1 MDSSTLKQAMGSAA
15 GVNYDALVGP
25 FNEAMVAAGVTT
37 RLRAAHWIS
46 QLGHESGGL
55 KWLEE
60 IWGPTPAQRKY
71 EGRSDLGN
79 TVAGDGYRF
88 RGRSPVQITGRGHY
102 ANLSKWA
109 HGKGYVP
116 SATFF
121 VDNPDQLSAPKYTF
135 LGPVWYWT
143 VARPGL
149 NAMCDR
155 DDLIGVTK
163 AINGGTNG
171 LADRRARLTSVK
183 TLGDKILPTKGGGVA
198 TLYDLDLS
206 ASFNFGGPR
215 STSALQRVVIHTTE
229 NSFGTPAR
237 NVAEW
242 QARTETGSYHY
253 LVDTNGTRVRCNT
266 DDWTTWSTGNNA
278 GNLYGL
284 NLSFVGYASSTR
296 AQWLAQDKMLRAG
309 ATVVADW
316 CKKYSIPVTKVTTGR
331 GICGHGDLVP
341 FGGTDHTDPGP
352 NFPWDVFISYVKAA
366 QSGTTKTTPTTP
378 SGGGSMSTLSEKRN
392 EYLLD
397 QMVGF
402 EKKPDGL
409 PTYTG
414 WNLAEVLARARAKKF
429 VSLTMVEMLVVSIA
443 GTEDDLK
450 AARAAAN
457 GGK

>member
-1 MDSSTLKQAMGSAA
+1 MDAATLSKAMGNKP
-15 GVNYDALVGP
+15 GVDYDALVGP

-71 EGRSDLGN
+71 EGRADLGN

-88 RGRSPVQITGRGHY
+88 RGRSPIQITGRGHY
-102 ANLSKWA
+102 ANLGKWA
-109 HGKGYVP
+109 YGKGLVP

-121 VDNPDQLSAPKYTF
+121 VDNPDALAQPKYTF

-143 VARPGL
+143 VERPKL
-149 NAMCDR
+149 NSLCDA
-155 DDLIGVTK
+155 DDLVGVTK
-163 AINGGTNG
+163 AINGGTNN
-171 LADRRARLTSVK
+171 LADRRARLTLAK

-206 ASFNFGGPR
+206 ASFGFGGYR

-253 LVDTNGTRVRCNT
+253 LVDTTGTRVRCNT
-266 DDWTTWSTGNNA
+266 DNWITWSTGNNA
-278 GNLYGL
+278 GNLHGL
-284 NLSFVGYASSTR
+284 NLSFVGYAASTR
-296 AQWLAQDKMLRAG
+296 AQWLAQKKMLRAG
-309 ATVVADW
+309 AAIVADW
-316 CKKYSIPVTKVTTGR
+316 CKKYNIPVMKVTTAR
-331 GICGHGDLVP
+331 GICGHGDLRA

-352 NFPWDVFISYVKAA
+352 NFPWDVFLGYVRDA
-366 QSGTTKTTPTTP
+366 QSGTTPTPTTP
-378 SGGGSMSTLSEKRN
+378 SEGGTMSNLSEKRTQ
-392 EYLLD
+392 YVLD
-397 QMVGF
+397 QLVGF
-402 EKKPDGL
+402 KKKSNGL
-409 PTYTG
+409 PTYEG
-414 WNLAEVLARARAKKF
+414 WNLAETLARARAKKF
-429 VSLTMVEMLVVSIA
+429 VSLTVVEMLVVNIA